1 MRMFVAAWPMAH
13 CCHLLSVMAL
23 GAPRSALADDQPIC
37 RRNRGVRLRSV
48 SGPPVCVR
56 SRTDIACQRRTHSH
70 GCWDHL
76 IAAPLWPMHGAN
88 LGTLLRTC
96 DAVGA
101 CLAVPRLPW
110 VPDALARGNTLR
122 RRTCVHWTSRDVTG
136 WLARQRAAGAQI
148 VGVELADEAI
158 RLADLPPARQRTVA
172 VLGHE
177 QSGIPPEAAELLD
190 LAVEIPMIGTG
201 ASLNVAVAGSLV
213 LYRLAGFL

>member
-1 MRMFVAAWPMAH
+1 MR
-13 CCHLLSVMAL
+13 
-23 GAPRSALADDQPIC
+23 
-37 RRNRGVRLRSV
+37 
-48 SGPPVCVR
+48 VR
-56 SRTDIACQRRTHSH
+56 SRADIARQRRPRPHE
-70 GCWDHL
+70 CWDHL

-110 VPDALARGNTLR
+110 VPEALARGNTLR
-122 RRTCVHWTSRDVTG
+122 RPACVHWTGRDVVS
-136 WLARQRAAGAQI
+136 WLEAQRAAGSRVI
-148 VGVELADEAI
+148 GVELADEAI
-158 RLADLPPARQRTVA
+158 RLADLPTARQRTVA

-177 QSGIPPEAAELLD
+177 RSGIPPEAVELLD
-190 LAVEIPMIGTG
+190 MAVEIPMIGAG